1 MKRFRGLFLIL
12 CLSCMLLVSACSTA
26 PHVSGPVRMALALEE
41 ESELLVLEAPTPTA
55 EPPEPTPEPAAEPV
69 ALSIETDGKTDG
81 QAYCDAETHRHGGT
95 AGSDIAHAGTDAGAC
110 NGRHDAKTG

>member
-55 EPPEPTPEPAAEPV
+55 EPPEPTPEPAAETKLLP
-69 ALSIETDGKTDG
+69 ALRLPQMLPAPLRS
-81 QAYCDAETHRHGGT
+81 RPP
-95 AGSDIAHAGTDAGAC
+95 
-110 NGRHDAKTG
+110 NPR